1 MKPSLLKSAATY
13 TGAAVATVILALGL
27 TRLMA
32 DHQRPSFI
40 VGVMP
45 ACESRIVRDL
55 LVRAVHQSPRAQQSG
70 LRIIEL
76 GAVEDYAKDAP
87 SRADQATVEMRFCKA
102 AAFTNAGQGDLH
114 FILKWLN
121 AKEDQ
126 IWLEITVAT
135 I

>member
-1 MKPSLLKSAATY
+1 MKPSLLKSATTY
-13 TGAAVATVILALGL
+13 AGAAVITAILALGL
-27 TRLMA
+27 TRLMG

-40 VGVMP
+40 IGVMP
-45 ACESRIVRDL
+45 TCESRVVRDL

-76 GAVEDYAKDAP
+76 GDVEDYARDATP
-87 SRADQATVEMRFCKA
+87 RTNSATVEIRSCKA
-102 AAFTNAGQGDLH
+102 VAFTNAGQGDLH

-121 AKEDQ
+121 SKKDQ
-126 IWLEITVAT
+126 IWLEITVST

>member
-27 TRLMA
+27 TRLIA
-32 DHQRPSFI
+32 NHQHPSFI
-40 VGVMP
+40 AGVMP
-45 ACESRIVRDL
+45 ACESETVRDL

-76 GAVEDYAKDAP
+76 GDVEDYAKDATP
-87 SRADQATVEMRFCKA
+87 QTNHVPIDVRFCKA
-102 AAFTNAGQGDLH
+102 VAFTNAGQGDLH

-121 AKEDQ
+121 ARKDQ
-126 IWLEITVAT
+126 IWLEITVST